1 MVQNSDEV
9 IFDIWIS
16 CQSLIK
22 KNCNNSRTSD
32 DIHMKLGLV
41 IKLDNINKTA
51 SKKFDDEVMSANCEV
66 IVIFPIY
73 GKFGAIR

>member
-9 IFDIWIS
+9 ISDIWIS
-16 CQSLIK
+16 GQSLIE
-22 KNCNNSRTSD
+22 KNCNNSKISD

-41 IKLDNINKTA
+41 IKLDNRNKTA

-66 IVIFPIY
+66 IVFFPIY

>member
-9 IFDIWIS
+9 ISDIWIS
-16 CQSLIK
+16 GQSLIK

-41 IKLDNINKTA
+41 IKFDNRNKTA

-66 IVIFPIY
+66 IVFFPIY

>member
-9 IFDIWIS
+9 ISDIWIS
-16 CQSLIK
+16 GQSLIK

-41 IKLDNINKTA
+41 IKLDNRNKTA